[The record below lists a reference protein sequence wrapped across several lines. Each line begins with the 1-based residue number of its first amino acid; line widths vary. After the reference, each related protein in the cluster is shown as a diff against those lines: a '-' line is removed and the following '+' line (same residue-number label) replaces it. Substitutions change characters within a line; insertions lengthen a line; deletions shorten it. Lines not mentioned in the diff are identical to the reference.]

1 MVVGNGFEPPS
12 RRLSISRSTKLSY
25 RNHYVDASV
34 CVYVRI
40 NVQGCYRVI
49 AKYSNLA
56 RLMRDTALA
65 VVFRY
70 QYRESY

>member
-1 MVVGNGFEPPS
+1 
-12 RRLSISRSTKLSY
+12 
-25 RNHYVDASV
+25 V